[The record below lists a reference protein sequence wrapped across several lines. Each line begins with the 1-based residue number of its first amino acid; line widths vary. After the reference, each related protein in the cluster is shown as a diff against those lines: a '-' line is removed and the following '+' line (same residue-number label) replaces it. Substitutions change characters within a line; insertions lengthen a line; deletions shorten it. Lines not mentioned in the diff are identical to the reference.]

1 MRIKTMLI
9 DLKGAPCVINE
20 SDFNPAI
27 HKKWKEG
34 KKIPKA
40 VKKAAPVEAVAVH
53 KGGGKYVVVVDGAQL
68 NKGWLTKAEA
78 KALAAEQ

>member
-1 MRIKTMLI
+1 MKIPTMLI
-9 DLKGAPCVINE
+9 DLKGAPCVINV
-20 SDFNPAI
+20 SDFNPGI

-34 KKIPKA
+34 KKAPKA
-40 VKKAAPVEAVAVH
+40 AKKSAPVEAKAVH
-53 KGGGKYVVVVDGAQL
+53 KGGGKWVVIVDGAQL